1 MSLLVLELDCK
12 VHFTHEAQRQC
23 PMESTTQH
31 PLLGHLSFYMVHIS
45 HVASQPLSA
54 EAFLQ
59 GTTALY
65 NETISGPSNPS
76 RYVSTLEHVDLISLY
91 WQSTPP
97 SKDNNDDDTI
107 GRSSD
112 MT

>member
-45 HVASQPLSA
+45 GVASQPLSA

-76 RYVSTLEHVDLISLY
+76 RYVTTPEHVDLISLY
-91 WQSTPP
+91 W
-97 SKDNNDDDTI
+97 
-107 GRSSD
+107 
-112 MT
+112 